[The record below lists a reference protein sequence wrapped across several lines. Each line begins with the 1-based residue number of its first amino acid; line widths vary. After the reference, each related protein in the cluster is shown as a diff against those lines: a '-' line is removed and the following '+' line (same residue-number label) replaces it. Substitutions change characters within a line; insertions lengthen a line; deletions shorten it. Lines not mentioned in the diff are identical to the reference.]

1 MQLLSYHKAVF
12 PQNEAEM
19 PLFLLPFQ
27 SAVRESETAA
37 IGSRKTERLE

>member
-27 SAVRESETAA
+27 SAVCEPETAA
-37 IGSRKTERLE
+37 IGRRKNERME